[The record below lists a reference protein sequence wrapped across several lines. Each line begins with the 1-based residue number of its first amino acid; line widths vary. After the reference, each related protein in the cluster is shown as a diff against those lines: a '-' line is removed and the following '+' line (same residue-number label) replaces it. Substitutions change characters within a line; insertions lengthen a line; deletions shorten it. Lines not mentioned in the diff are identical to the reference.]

1 MYPDGYQT
9 WVDVEHVSQGLCGE
23 RRPGH
28 FRGVATVVT
37 KLLALFRP
45 QVALFG
51 EKDWQQLQVI
61 TRLTADLELGVEIV
75 GLPTVREADGLA
87 LSSRNAYLSPDE
99 RVRALA
105 LSRGLF
111 AARAL
116 ADAGER
122 NAAVLLAAIRA
133 ELAAAAV
140 REDYVE
146 VRDAA
151 TLEPLL
157 ELPANRRAR
166 ALVAAF
172 VGATR
177 LIDNLSL

>member
-1 MYPDGYQT
+1 
-9 WVDVEHVSQGLCGE
+9 VSKGLDGE

-61 TRLTADLELGVEIV
+61 RRLAADLELGVEIV
-75 GLPTVREADGLA
+75 GHPIVREADGLA
-87 LSSRNAYLSPDE
+87 MSSRNAYLSPEE
-99 RVRALA
+99 RQRAVA

-111 AARAL
+111 AARA
-116 ADAGER
+116 
-122 NAAVLLAAIRA
+122 
-133 ELAAAAV
+133 AAAAGELQV
-140 REDYVE
+140 AALVALVRASLEQARTREDYLQVCHPERLE
-146 VRDAA
+146 VLTA
-151 TLEPLL
+151 LEPGV
-157 ELPANRRAR
+157 PAR

-177 LIDNLSL
+177 LIDTVELLAP